1 MHTHIAIRNCG
12 DVPAGKP
19 LTIEDPSRAALM
31 ERMHMVR
38 SLADGSTSSR
48 QAVED
53 TAEANTLD
61 LSASVKQLPTI
72 LRGIEDVAALEA
84 ALASESRS
92 TAKRHIKARLA
103 ELESSDG

>member
-12 DVPAGKP
+12 DVPAGEP
-19 LTIEDPSRAALM
+19 LTIGDPNRAALM

-38 SLADGSTSSR
+38 PLT
-48 QAVED
+48 AVEPTD
-53 TAEANTLD
+53 EANVLNLD
-61 LSASVKQLPTI
+61 APVKQLPTI

-84 ALASESRS
+84 ALRAESRS

-103 ELESSDG
+103 ELESSDE

>member
-12 DVPAGKP
+12 DVPAGEP
-19 LTIEDPSRAALM
+19 LTIPDPNRAALM
-31 ERMHMVR
+31 ERMHYVR
-38 SLADGSTSSR
+38 PLD
-48 QAVED
+48 AVED

-61 LSASVKQLPTI
+61 LSAPVKKLPQV

-84 ALASESRS
+84 ALESESRS

>member
-12 DVPAGKP
+12 DVPAGEP
-19 LTIEDPSRAALM
+19 LTIGDPNRAALM

-38 SLADGSTSSR
+38 PLT
-48 QAVED
+48 AVGPTD
-53 TAEANTLD
+53 EANVLNLD
-61 LSASVKQLPTI
+61 APVKQLPTI

-84 ALASESRS
+84 ALRAESRS

-103 ELESSDG
+103 ELESSDE